1 MITEESR
8 HMRTAILAL
17 VMVVAVVGSA
27 QAQSPIPV
35 RYKVTRTAPNQPAV
49 TVVFLKSTMT
59 CTLPKAVPP
68 PGAIRIDD
76 PSLNSWDCEKADPEF
91 FAGMVPEVAYN
102 YTISGQANDVDPY
115 GPESQALVINLPRI
129 PQIPG
134 APGNLRGTPPGTIG
148 VAALGVVSGQP
159 YKFAGLEVAPVT
171 LDGGAGEVFLGAQV
185 LEAGSFRVKRGDRV
199 SLAFWRER

>member
-1 MITEESR
+1 MHR
-8 HMRTAILAL
+8 VLMAAAVL
-17 VMVVAVVGSA
+17 VFGLVGSA
-27 QAQSPIPV
+27 AAQSPIPI
-35 RYKVTRTAPNQPAV
+35 RYKVTRTAPNQPPV

-76 PSLNSWDCEKADPEF
+76 PTLNSWDCEKADPAF
-91 FAGMVPEVAYN
+91 FAGMVTEVAYT
-102 YTISGQANDVDPY
+102 YTISGQANDVDDY

-148 VAALGVVSGQP
+148 VAALGIVSGQP

-185 LEAGSFRVKRGDRV
+185 LEVPGFRVKRGDRV
-199 SLAFWRER
+199 SLAFWRDR

>member
-1 MITEESR
+1 MKFLT
-8 HMRTAILAL
+8 TLAL
-17 VMVVAVVGSA
+17 VFGIATTA
-27 QAQSPIPV
+27 QAQSPIPI
-35 RYKVTRTAPNQPAV
+35 RYKVTRTAPNQPPV

-59 CTLPKAVPP
+59 CTLPKANPA

-76 PSLNSWDCEKADPEF
+76 PTLNSWDCEKADPEF
-91 FAGMVPEVAYN
+91 FAGMVPEVAYT
-102 YTISGQANDVDPY
+102 YFISGQANDVDAY

-134 APGNLRGTPPGTIG
+134 APGNLRGTPPGTVG